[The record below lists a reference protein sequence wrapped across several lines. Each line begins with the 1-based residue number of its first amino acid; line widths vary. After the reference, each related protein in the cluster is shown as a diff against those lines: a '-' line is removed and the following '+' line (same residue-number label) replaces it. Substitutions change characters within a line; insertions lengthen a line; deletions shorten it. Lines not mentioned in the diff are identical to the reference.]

1 MEFIMQSN
9 SQSQLFVELTAEES
23 ATVNGAYYY
32 HNPYAFNPVYYDGY
46 WAGYG
51 AGYGTGYGYGQANS
65 IVQTTNVNVIIED

>member
-1 MEFIMQSN
+1 MQIN
-9 SQSQLFVELTAEES
+9 SQDQLFVELTAEES

-46 WAGYG
+46 RAGYG
-51 AGYGTGYGYGQANS
+51 SGYSYGQASS

>member
-1 MEFIMQSN
+1 MESLMQTN
-9 SQSQLFVELTAEES
+9 SQDRLFVDLTAEES

-46 WAGYG
+46 MAGYG
-51 AGYGTGYGYGQANS
+51 IGYGQGQASS

>member
-1 MEFIMQSN
+1 MQTN
-9 SQSQLFVELTAEES
+9 SQNQLFVELTSEES

-51 AGYGTGYGYGQANS
+51 AGYGYGQAS
-65 IVQTTNVNVIIED
+65 ATVQTTNVNVIIED